1 MVMHGGNLQLDGRM
15 GAPPGRPGGDAR
27 MRRKGDPGPSQGDS
41 TEVPAERDVLLRGL
55 EAFATLGYDRA
66 SARELA
72 RRLGV
77 GPTFINDRYGSKAA
91 YWRAVVDAALGAQL
105 TGMAPSAPGSD
116 DGDVV
121 RQFVMEFYRV
131 SIDEPYLAMLMADE
145 SAQDTERL
153 DYLYQRYIEPTLA
166 LVVPSIERLMAS
178 GRMTRVPMDVVFF
191 AIIAPVSG
199 LVQEPLARRLGSPEH
214 MSPAD
219 RLARAETL
227 AGLVVDGLLAAGR
240 R

>member
-1 MVMHGGNLQLDGRM
+1 M
-15 GAPPGRPGGDAR
+15 GDKPTAPRRPGRPRA
-27 MRRKGDPGPSQGDS
+27 DS
-41 TEVPAERDVLLRGL
+41 TAVPEERDILRRGL

-105 TGMAPSAPGSD
+105 AGMVPPAPGSD
-116 DGDVV
+116 DEGVV

-131 SIDEPYLAMLMADE
+131 SSDEPYLAMLMVDE
-145 SAQDTERL
+145 SARDTERL

-178 GRMTRVPMDVVFF
+178 GGMARVPMDVVFF

-199 LVQEPLARRLGSPEH
+199 LVHEPLARRLGSPERMQH
-214 MSPAD
+214 AD
-219 RLARAETL
+219 RHARAEAL
-227 AGLVVDGLLAAGR
+227 AGLVVDGLLATR
-240 R
+240 RQ

>member
-1 MVMHGGNLQLDGRM
+1 M
-15 GAPPGRPGGDAR
+15 GDQPSTTRRPGRPRA
-27 MRRKGDPGPSQGDS
+27 DS
-41 TEVPAERDVLLRGL
+41 TAVPTERDVLQRGL

-105 TGMAPSAPGSD
+105 EGMVPPVPGSD
-116 DGDVV
+116 DENVV
-121 RQFVMEFYRV
+121 RRFVMEFYRV
-131 SIDEPYLAMLMADE
+131 SVGRPYLAMLMADE

-166 LVVPSIERLMAS
+166 LVAPSIERLMAS
-178 GRMTRVPMDVVFF
+178 GGMARVPLDVVVF

-199 LVQEPLARRLGSPEH
+199 LVQEPLARRLGRPEH
-214 MSPAD
+214 MQQAD
-219 RLARAETL
+219 RHARAEAL
-227 AGLVVDGLLAAGR
+227 AGLVVDGLLAAR
-240 R
+240 RQ

>member
-1 MVMHGGNLQLDGRM
+1 M
-15 GAPPGRPGGDAR
+15 
-27 MRRKGDPGPSQGDS
+27 
-41 TEVPAERDVLLRGL
+41 LLRGL

-105 TGMAPSAPGSD
+105 AGMAQPVPGSAD
-116 DGDVV
+116 EDVV

-131 SIDEPYLAMLMADE
+131 SIDEPYLAMLIADE
-145 SAQDTERL
+145 STRDTERL
-153 DYLYQRYIEPTLA
+153 DYLYERYIEPQLA
-166 LVVPSIERLMAS
+166 LVVPSIERLMAA
-178 GRMTRVPMDVVFF
+178 GRMARVPMDIVFF

-214 MSPAD
+214 MQQAD
-219 RLARAETL
+219 RLARAEAL
-227 AGLVVDGLLAAGR
+227 AGLVVEGLLATRG
-240 R
+240 